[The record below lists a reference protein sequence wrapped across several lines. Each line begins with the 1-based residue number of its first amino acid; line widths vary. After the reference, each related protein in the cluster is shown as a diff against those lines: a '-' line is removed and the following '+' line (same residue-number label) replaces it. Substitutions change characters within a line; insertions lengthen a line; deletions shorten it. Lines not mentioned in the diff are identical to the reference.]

1 MMKGRWLLDEGRVF
15 CMLKNFL
22 LQMYRKKQTLKYLNS
37 KNMLIQ
43 GLDMIAVCVY
53 T

>member
-1 MMKGRWLLDEGRVF
+1 MRGELPFTDKEDAIIRSMG
-15 CMLKNFL
+15 
-22 LQMYRKKQTLKYLNS
+22 MYRKKQTLKYLNS

-43 GLDMIAVCVY
+43 GLDTTDVCVY

>member
-1 MMKGRWLLDEGRVF
+1 VRGELPFTDKDDAIIRSMG
-15 CMLKNFL
+15 
-22 LQMYRKKQTLKYLNS
+22 MYRKKQTLKYLNS

-43 GLDMIAVCVY
+43 GLDMIYVCVY